1 MHSPQRTGSYAW
13 MFCLLTVALLDPSA
27 VTAQSPDDPV
37 ADAGGPYVT
46 YEEDVEDGLWPF
58 TFDGSGSMPGDAGD
72 PIVNYRWDAECVSLE
87 TFDGTVIDTDAW
99 YTSRATQDDAIT
111 ITGTSSWGS
120 GYVFSKE
127 SVFRSDD
134 LSVEGQV
141 TNSGGY
147 AMWGLKHNNTN
158 FSYTAMPYAIY
169 FHTYGYIYI
178 YEDGSNRGHLGY
190 FSFGVTYDVRINV
203 KPTSGARYYIRE
215 TGATDWTLLYDSGHS
230 SASEFL
236 VGISVY
242 SSTHVMDNVG
252 PITTFVS
259 YGEVLDCSVSGE
271 GEVTLT
277 VTDSEGRSASDTTEV
292 MIEGDSPVADADGPY
307 GGLGG
312 MAIQFDGTGS
322 SDDVGIARYE
332 WDFGD
337 GTTGT
342 GSQPSHTYQD
352 IGTFEVTLTVY
363 DQAGHAGTDT
373 TTVEVMLRW
382 SAFRGSST
390 PLLGPRFRT
399 TPGMGNQSGLRACS
413 SARSRLR
420 S

>member
-203 KPTSGARYYIRE
+203 KPTSGIA
-215 TGATDWTLLYDSGHS
+215 
-230 SASEFL
+230 
-236 VGISVY
+236 
-242 SSTHVMDNVG
+242 
-252 PITTFVS
+252 TTFGKPVRRTGRCCTTQATAARAS
-259 YGEVLDCSVSGE
+259 FSLASPFIAARTSWTTSVPSQR
-271 GEVTLT
+271 LFPM
-277 VTDSEGRSASDTTEV
+277 GR
-292 MIEGDSPVADADGPY
+292 
-307 GGLGG
+307 
-312 MAIQFDGTGS
+312 
-322 SDDVGIARYE
+322 
-332 WDFGD
+332 
-337 GTTGT
+337 
-342 GSQPSHTYQD
+342 
-352 IGTFEVTLTVY
+352 
-363 DQAGHAGTDT
+363 
-373 TTVEVMLRW
+373 
-382 SAFRGSST
+382 
-390 PLLGPRFRT
+390 
-399 TPGMGNQSGLRACS
+399 C
-413 SARSRLR
+413 
-420 S
+420 